1 MVAIHLAFHFINWT
15 CCTVPFGPFFTRS
28 APLAQGP
35 YRQVLL
41 PSPHALLERS
51 SLMNYQSGG
60 RFYVGMING
69 HLAHYLPNDTSFPP
83 CIDWINLR
91 VRHWIYQIKNGVE
104 ASNNHLPTNGRLPQ
118 SLSILVYVMEK
129 DWQKIYG
136 LYFHQGYFFYNKVEI
151 FLLFKEMKIQ
161 NPVKKIIHFER
172 WEFHWAIG
180 KG

>member
-1 MVAIHLAFHFINWT
+1 MIALVAFDNVRSFRVMVAINLAFHFINWT

-41 PSPHALLERS
+41 PSPHVLLERS
-51 SLMNYQSGG
+51 SLMNYQSGC

-83 CIDWINLR
+83 CIDLINLR

-118 SLSILVYVMEK
+118 SPSILVYVMEK
-129 DWQKIYG
+129 IGEKYM
-136 LYFHQGYFFYNKVEI
+136 GYIFIKV
-151 FLLFKEMKIQ
+151 
-161 NPVKKIIHFER
+161 IISYY
-172 WEFHWAIG
+172 
-180 KG
+180 